1 MAEFV
6 YSLTFDDYLGFEKFK
21 LKRNKTSFFSY
32 VMCLFFVAMGVYDAV
47 VYKNLYL
54 VFIAII
60 MVLFGAATSFYSLKI
75 APKKRVKNLLSLDS
89 TYLCQN
95 RAVIDE
101 RTIEIRNIPQENQP
115 GIVAV
120 YPYSVMSVIYE
131 TEDCYY
137 FFITTEVKIL
147 PKRVI
152 PPELSDYIKKVIS
165 KNKNYLYIK

>member
-32 VMCLFFVAMGVYDAV
+32 IMCLFFIAIGVYDAV

-54 VFIAII
+54 VFIAVI
-60 MVLFGAATSFYSLKI
+60 MVLFGFATSFYSLKI
-75 APKKRVKNLLSLDS
+75 APKKRVFNLLSLDS

-95 RAVIDE
+95 RAVINDKA
-101 RTIEIRNIPQENQP
+101 IEISNIPQENQA

-131 TEDCYY
+131 TEECYY
-137 FFITTEVKIL
+137 FFIATEVKIL

-152 PPELSDYIKKVIS
+152 PPDLSDYVKKVIS
-165 KNKNYLYIK
+165 NNRNYLFIK